1 MRIGG
6 EGKRKNEWRTVDFS
20 KYFAYHRKV
29 EKIGRVIT
37 NTALQN

>member
-20 KYFAYHRKV
+20 ENAYHRKV
-29 EKIGRVIT
+29 DKIGRVIT